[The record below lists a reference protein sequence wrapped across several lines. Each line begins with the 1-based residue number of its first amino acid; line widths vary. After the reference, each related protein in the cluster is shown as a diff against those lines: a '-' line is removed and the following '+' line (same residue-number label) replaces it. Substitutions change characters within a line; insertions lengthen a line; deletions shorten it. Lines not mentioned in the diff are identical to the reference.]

1 MKQTVLLGGYTRH
14 GGAGIY
20 QATFDSADGSISTP
34 KAYVTGLNNPTYL
47 AVSQANFAY
56 ACAAGDGVG
65 GVATIDLNQ
74 TPAKV
79 LDTCM
84 APGGSPAHV
93 SIDEDRQL
101 VFASFY
107 HDGRAVVYKIQPD
120 HTLQEVARAVHGGRG
135 PRPEQDAS
143 HVHYSALAPDGRLV
157 LVDLGNDTLSTYPVA
172 DAGKL
177 GKPTILHLPV
187 GYGPRHIAFLPGD
200 PHRAYLVGELSSQI
214 SVLHYHDGA
223 FTIGDTRSTIP
234 ASWTEHNGAAAIRIS
249 ADGKFI
255 YVSNRGYDSIA
266 VFALKDAGLHLELIQ
281 QIPVQGEFPRDFN
294 FDLTQKYLLVANQN
308 TDNATLYRRDEVTG
322 KLSWLLA
329 DIPAPEAVN
338 VTFLPAQN

>member
-1 MKQTVLLGGYTRH
+1 MKQTVLFGGYTKN
-14 GGAGIY
+14 GGDGIY
-20 QATFDSADGSISTP
+20 RAAFDSADGSISTP
-34 KAYVTGLNNPTYL
+34 EPYITDLKNPTYL

-74 TPAKV
+74 QPAKV
-79 LDTCM
+79 VATAM
-84 APGGSPAHV
+84 AKGGSPAHI
-93 SIDEDRQL
+93 SIDEQRQL

-107 HDGRAVVYKIQPD
+107 HDARVNVYKIQSD
-120 HTLQEVARAVHGGRG
+120 HTLVEADRAIHGGSG
-135 PRPEQDAS
+135 PRPEQEAS
-143 HVHYSALAPDGRLV
+143 HPHYAALAPDDRLV
-157 LVDLGNDTLSTYPVA
+157 IVDLGNDTLTTYPLA
-172 DAGKL
+172 DSGKL
-177 GKPTILHLPV
+177 GKPQTLHLPV
-187 GYGPRHIAFLPGD
+187 GYGPRHLAFLPGD

-234 ASWTEHNGAAAIRIS
+234 ASWTEHNGAAAIRITN
-249 ADGKFI
+249 DGKFI

-281 QIPVQGEFPRDFN
+281 QIPVQGAFPRDFN

-308 TDNATLYRRDEVTG
+308 TNNATLYRRDEATG

-338 VTFLPAQN
+338 VTFLPAE